1 VTDSGSLFLG
11 VIAASVFV
19 MALLQLAAIVFLARY
34 AKRLLAISE
43 DLQREIKPLAAKVS
57 AIADDAQR
65 ATALAAKQIERIDV
79 VVSDLSRRIHDT
91 TSAVQSIVTGPL
103 RQGTF
108 VVSALRGILTAL
120 LTTKPGPRPERDDED
135 DALFV
140 G

>member
-1 VTDSGSLFLG
+1 MTDSGSLFLG

-108 VVSALRGILTAL
+108 VVSALRGILTAF